1 MDGCYF
7 VVIGFLVLLPR
18 ASKCFKK
25 LACPGVG
32 LLFLLSSSGSNSCS
46 EIVWTS
52 ISILTMNFFWRSFL
66 AVYAYIVDSY
76 CLHIGGV
83 INATSCVCFS
93 LWEFTFLN
101 LAHLFL
107 KPYVFFVLTSFTD
120 THGFLTADW
129 SSVRCYVSCFFL
141 ENHAYGL

>member
-25 LACPGVG
+25 LACLGVG

-52 ISILTMNFFWRSFL
+52 ISILTMNFF
-66 AVYAYIVDSY
+66 
-76 CLHIGGV
+76 
-83 INATSCVCFS
+83 
-93 LWEFTFLN
+93 
-101 LAHLFL
+101 
-107 KPYVFFVLTSFTD
+107 
-120 THGFLTADW
+120 
-129 SSVRCYVSCFFL
+129 
-141 ENHAYGL
+141 